1 MELENKAAMKSGKT
15 STKSWELFYVVIHS
29 KQTEMCHIVLR
40 AEENPGFI
48 EKGP

>member
-1 MELENKAAMKSGKT
+1 MRLQWNQQKNG
-15 STKSWELFYVVIHS
+15 ELFSVVIHS

-40 AEENPGFI
+40 AEEIPGFI